1 MHSNNILWIII
12 RRMRTPLLV
21 IIFTFSLTILG
32 LVLIPGV
39 DSNGHPYHM
48 NFLDAVYFVS
58 FMASTIGFGE
68 VPYEFTY
75 AQRLW
80 VLFSIYISVIGWFYA
95 IGALVALIQDQNLIL
110 ELKVSKFRKKI
121 KYLKEPFV
129 IILGYN
135 NTTKELIHRLSQDN
149 KRIVV
154 IDKNQEKIDELEL
167 ENFIPEVYAI
177 KTNVD
182 TPNALRLAGIKKRNC
197 KGVITLFNDDFKN
210 TKIALLV
217 KLLNK
222 NVNIVVKSST
232 KEQTEHL
239 ANLGIKNIVNPF
251 HLIAHRFYLARSAPK
266 LWLLEMLMFGH
277 DLYIHENESLPQ
289 GKYIICGYGRMGK
302 ALRESL
308 YKSQTDCSFIDLHS
322 ASHKE
327 RKNSAIYGDAEDYQ
341 TLIDAGVKDA
351 AVIIAATKDDLIN
364 LTILLTAKKINPDIY
379 TVGRENTLD
388 DITIFNSAKI
398 DRIYILETIIAEYA
412 HRLISMPLVPIFL
425 QEVYKQDNEWGKKV
439 ITELKHKT
447 DYKPEIFETRIVK
460 SQAYALTQ
468 YLKDGN
474 SINLGLLARDLSDRN
489 KRGKILFLMVKNRK
503 EEITLLPDDNYNVK
517 VSDRFLIAATSD
529 AREDFE
535 LIINNVNELY
545 YVRTGEELT
554 FGIMRNLFSTTAK
567 KKSKEKEDA

>member
-1 MHSNNILWIII
+1 MHSSNILWIVI

-21 IIFTFSLTILG
+21 IIITFSISILG

-39 DSNGHPYHM
+39 DNNGHTYHM
-48 NFLDAVYFVS
+48 NFLDAFYFVT

-80 VLFSIYISVIGWFYA
+80 VLFSIYIAVIGWFYA
-95 IGALVALIQDQNLIL
+95 IGALVTLIQDKKLIS
-110 ELKVSKFRKKI
+110 ELKIARFNKKI
-121 KYLKEPFV
+121 KNLKEHFV

-135 NTTKELIHRLSQDN
+135 HTTKELIHRLSADN

-177 KTNVD
+177 AANIDSPD
-182 TPNALRLAGIKKRNC
+182 TLRLAGISKRNC
-197 KGVITLFNDDFKN
+197 KAIVTLFDNDFKN

-222 NVNIVVKSST
+222 KINIIVKSST

-239 ANLGIKNIVNPF
+239 KNLGIKNIIDPF
-251 HLIAHRFYLARSAPK
+251 QLVANRFYLAISAPH
-266 LWLLEMLMFGH
+266 LWILEMLIFDH
-277 DLYIHENESLPQ
+277 DLYIKTYDSLPK

-308 YKSQTDCSFIDLHS
+308 NKAHIECNFIDLKS
-322 ASHKE
+322 ANHKAT
-327 RKNSAIYGDAEDYQ
+327 KKSAIYGDAEDYKS
-341 TLIDAGVKDA
+341 LIQAGIKDA
-351 AVIIAATKDDLIN
+351 TAIVAATKDDLIN

-379 TVGRENTLD
+379 TIGRENTLD

-398 DRIYILETIIAEYA
+398 DRVYILEELISEHV
-412 HRLISMPLVPIFL
+412 HRLISMPLAYRFL
-425 QEVYKQDNEWGKKV
+425 EEIYK
-439 ITELKHKT
+439 KT
-447 DYKPEIFETRIVK
+447 DDWGENVTKLLKSKTNYNPELFEVRIVK
-460 SQAYALTQ
+460 NEAYALTT
-468 YLKDGN
+468 YLKEGG
-474 SINLGLLARDLSDRN
+474 SINLGLLARCLKDRT
-489 KRGKILFLMVKNRK
+489 KRSKIIFLLVKNRK
-503 EEITLLPDDNYNVK
+503 EELTLLPDDNYEVK
-517 VSDRFLIAATSD
+517 VSDRFLVAATAE

-535 LIINNVNELY
+535 LIINNNNELY
-545 YVRTGEELT
+545 YVLTGKELR
-554 FGIMRNLFSTTAK
+554 FGVYKILDKLTHN
-567 KKSKEKEDA
+567 KEK